1 VSKAIRVD
9 VVGFTGSGRSTV
21 MRIIADALKWHN
33 IAATVK
39 DEKHN
44 AAFAVNQQ
52 RRIASLVEDGLT
64 VEINQVF
71 AHRANVEGGHG
82 GDTR

>member
-1 VSKAIRVD
+1 MTKAIRVD

-21 MRIIADALKWHN
+21 MRIIADALKWHG
-33 IAATVK
+33 IKVTVN
-39 DEKHN
+39 DEDHN

-71 AHRANVEGGHG
+71 AVRSSRNLEHG
-82 GDTR
+82 

>member
-1 VSKAIRVD
+1 MAKAIRVD

-21 MRIIADALKWHN
+21 MQIIADALKWHD
-33 IAATVK
+33 IEVTVN
-39 DEKHN
+39 DEDRN

-71 AHRANVEGGHG
+71 AVRSSRNLEHG
-82 GDTR
+82 

>member
-1 VSKAIRVD
+1 MTKEIRID

-33 IAATVK
+33 IAVTVH
-39 DEKHN
+39 DEQHN

-52 RRIASLVEDGLT
+52 RRIATLVEDGLT

-71 AHRANVEGGHG
+71 AARAGRNMEHG
-82 GDTR
+82 

>member
-1 VSKAIRVD
+1 MAKAIRVD

-21 MRIIADALKWHN
+21 MQIIADALKWHD
-33 IAATVK
+33 IEVTVN
-39 DEKHN
+39 DEDHN

-71 AHRANVEGGHG
+71 AVRSSRNLEHG
-82 GDTR
+82 